1 MKEVLYKFKNGEG
14 DEFRL
19 RLVSDSRQ
27 FLSEEMSSL
36 VEKEDFELWGIYLER
51 LGNAQKVTPRVYT
64 WALQEVF
71 RPRHA
76 SCLED
81 IGGNNFRDFSKLYC
95 NLKDNSIK
103 KKIAKEFYLPQHII
117 LENWIKCAVVLR
129 NYLVHHARL
138 WNRNFPIIPQTSK
151 PFRKKW
157 LNHQIPVTNKLYPHL
172 CCLQYFLNSIKEDNF
187 FKERLKV
194 LIANHPNVD
203 IVAMGFPADWEK
215 EPLWK

>member
-1 MKEVLYKFKNGEG
+1 MDKNLFSNEAIFQKCQSHIQEELKRTKEEFILEHYKKY
-14 DEFRL
+14 
-19 RLVSDSRQ
+19 SDPD
-27 FLSEEMSSL
+27 MPP
-36 VEKEDFELWGIYLER
+36 VWKTLEVITFGT
-51 LGNAQKVTPRVYT
+51 L
-64 WALQEVF
+64 
-71 RPRHA
+71 
-76 SCLED
+76 
-81 IGGNNFRDFSKLYC
+81 SKLYC
-95 NLKDNSIK
+95 NIKDNSIK

-129 NYLVHHARL
+129 NYLAHHARL

-172 CCLQYFLNSIKEDNF
+172 CSLQYFLNSIKEDNF

-203 IVAMGFPADWEK
+203 IAAMGFPADWEK
-215 EPLWK
+215 EPLWEGRANGLVLLSPL

>member
-1 MKEVLYKFKNGEG
+1 MPPVWKTLEVITFGTL
-14 DEFRL
+14 
-19 RLVSDSRQ
+19 
-27 FLSEEMSSL
+27 
-36 VEKEDFELWGIYLER
+36 
-51 LGNAQKVTPRVYT
+51 
-64 WALQEVF
+64 
-71 RPRHA
+71 
-76 SCLED
+76 
-81 IGGNNFRDFSKLYC
+81 SKLYC

-129 NYLVHHARL
+129 NYLAHHARL

-172 CCLQYFLNSIKEDNF
+172 CSLQYFLNSIKEDNF

-203 IVAMGFPADWEK
+203 IAAMGFPADWEK
-215 EPLWK
+215 EPLWEGRANGLVLLSPL